1 MTSTD
6 TRLVLVRHGQSVA
19 QAEGFFSGHDTCRG
33 LSDLGRAQAKAL
45 RARLEESGEL
55 RGTDVLYTSNLD
67 RAVETADLIEPALDA
82 QRRESD
88 CEFCEIRAGEAE
100 GLSYQEAADRFPPL
114 RQRWDAYDR
123 RVPGSETWAEFFVRA
138 GARLRRIATE
148 HENERIVLVC
158 HGGIIGATFA
168 TLGHT
173 PIIDALPLA
182 YEPVNTSLTEWR
194 HDGKRWDLVR
204 YNDAAHLHGDLRTDR
219 PQG

>member
-1 MTSTD
+1 MTTID

-19 QAEGFFSGHDTCRG
+19 QSEGFYSGHDTCRG

-45 RARLEESGEL
+45 RARLEETGEL
-55 RGTDVLYTSNLD
+55 RHTDVLYTSNLD
-67 RAVETADLIEPALDA
+67 RAIETADLIEPALGVG
-82 QRRESD
+82 RRESD

-100 GLSYQEAADRFPPL
+100 GLTYKEAADRFPPL
-114 RQRWDAYDR
+114 RKGWDPYER
-123 RVPGSETWAEFFVRA
+123 RMPGSETWAEFFVRA
-138 GARLRRIATE
+138 GARLRRIGEE
-148 HENERIVLVC
+148 HENQRIVLVC

-173 PIIDALPLA
+173 PLADALPLA

-194 HDGKRWDLVR
+194 HDGKRWHLVR
-204 YNDAAHLHGDLRTDR
+204 YNDAAHLHGDLRTDH

>member
-1 MTSTD
+1 MTSID

-19 QAEGFFSGHDTCRG
+19 QAEGYYSGHDTCRG

-45 RARLEESGEL
+45 RSRLEETGEL

-67 RAVETADLIEPALDA
+67 RAIETADLIEPALGA
-82 QRRESD
+82 AVRHRD

-100 GLSYQEAADRFPPL
+100 GLTYQEAADRFPPL
-114 RQRWDAYDR
+114 REGSDPYTR
-123 RVPGSETWAEFFVRA
+123 RMPGSETWAEFFVRA
-138 GARLRRIATE
+138 GTRLRRIAVE
-148 HENERIVLVC
+148 HENQRIVVVC

-173 PIIDALPLA
+173 PLADAVPLA

-194 HDGKRWDLVR
+194 HTGKRWHLVR
-204 YNDAAHLHGDLRTDR
+204 YNDAAHLHGDLRLHS
-219 PQG
+219 PQA